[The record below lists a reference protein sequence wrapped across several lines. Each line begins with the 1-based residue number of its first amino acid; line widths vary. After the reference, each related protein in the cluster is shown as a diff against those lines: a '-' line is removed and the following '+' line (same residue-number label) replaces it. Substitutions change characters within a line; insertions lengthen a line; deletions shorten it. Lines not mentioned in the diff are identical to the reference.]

1 MVGGVAAFDFLG
13 ILVWVFLVLTTP
25 ENEGMWRY
33 ILQKTRLPAQQE
45 IFLIIPIDEYLR
57 EMGKIL
63 HG

>member
-13 ILVWVFLVLTTP
+13 ILVLTTP